1 MTSQDS
7 TNTFGEA
14 GTAKYVQLTT
24 YRKDGTPVSS
34 PVWAVLDGDRLL
46 VWTESESW
54 KVKRL
59 KRNPKV
65 VVQATDARG
74 SKLSGEPVSGTG
86 VVLDAEGTAHVREK
100 LIEKYGLLARVLIFS
115 SKLRRGA
122 GGTIGLAITAG
133 DQ

>member
-7 TNTFGEA
+7 TAFGEA

-46 VWTESESW
+46 VWSETEAW

-74 SKLSGEPVSGTG
+74 KKLSGEPVSGTG
-86 VVLDAEGTAHVREK
+86 VVLDAEGTRHVRKK
-100 LIEKYGLLARVLIFS
+100 LAEKYGLLARVLLFS
-115 SKLRRGA
+115 SKIRRGES
-122 GGTIGLAITAG
+122 GTIGIAITAA
-133 DQ
+133 